1 MQRKFS
7 SSKTYTS
14 NWIMLLLVFAL
25 ISQIAVPVV
34 AAPLAN
40 HVPVKVA
47 KVAVDK
53 DDTDTTGTTES
64 SMLHGNTADDNGDHL
79 ASEGTEQELSN
90 NSGSDNVEGETSSSN
105 KDVNV
110 QEDPEIDDHSVPDTS
125 DDGSKIMSDATALSI
140 AEAPVLSAEGDG
152 VNNLVKLQWT
162 SSLAG
167 QEYYMVY
174 QKNNDG
180 DSLDDYQSIPLKTNI
195 KVLNVY
201 PDISS
206 WPGLL
211 GSDSFQNWMQ
221 SIMQD
226 APKDYVM
233 QVDKVSL
240 SEFNGILNLPNYAH
254 YLAKNSDGAYEYDVL
269 YFGAWDRNNN
279 LDLSDDAYLAVEEFI
294 KYGGGVLLG
303 HDTASFDHNN
313 FIELARKYL
322 DMDVRYEQ
330 PELIPTLGSGQVLI
344 QRRGFPMNNPFAMGN
359 VGDILDTP
367 QSHSY
372 FQFAR
377 GDVWFKFTNIN
388 WGNPQEINTFNGK
401 EGSNNFYLTTWNNTA
416 LIQTGHSN
424 GVATEDE
431 QKILANT
438 LFYLA
443 QISTANQFDDRKSQD
458 VASPNVVNGNIVVTA
473 GSSPDKKQIAWT
485 EAEDNG
491 SSYSYYLKAISYA
504 DGNSHK
510 STSASATVTTGIKGY
525 AVVVDENPDTVPSNA
540 MMTAN
545 ASFEVEDLHAGTTY
559 YAHIKTIDNA
569 GNESAVSHI
578 AFTIDNRLTLTS
590 IDPVG
595 VEHNGKTQLLASP
608 GAGNSLVYKNFGKK
622 EAVEPTQGQT
632 LTGYTHL
639 PTDGIISAVHGDLI
653 AVAEL
658 DTASRVVRFNT
669 VKAVVINIIKED
681 QGGNVGNISNSS
693 NVSNISNQV
702 TPIKSAEVLV
712 NGKIEYAGTASQK
725 MEQGRS
731 LTTID
736 VDQAK
741 LRAKLE
747 AEGTGAVVTI
757 LWHKQSDIVIGQL
770 TGDMIQEMEQRDMTL
785 VLDIPTGSYRIPVK
799 QIGIDSLVKHFG
811 EHVKPE
817 DVQLQIHIE
826 ESDSTIA
833 QTAKQVSEAYGVT
846 LIAPPVT
853 FKVLA
858 MNNGKSIEITDYRL
872 YAERTVAL
880 PRELDPNRVTTGVV
894 LEPNGTLRHIPTKVT
909 KVNDTY
915 YALINSLTNS
925 DYALIW
931 NPISFDDMAGHWAEA
946 SVNNMGA
953 RLVVNGVGDGR
964 FNPDADVTRAE
975 IAAIMVRGLGLRLES
990 GNVPFKDVISSEWYA
1005 DDVST
1010 AADFGL
1016 IAGYEDGNFRPQN
1029 KITRQE
1035 AMTMMVRAM
1044 QVTGL
1049 KEKLAKSDQSTNA
1062 LTSFKDADE
1071 VANWAKEGAILSV
1084 ASKVFNGRT
1093 MELLE
1098 PQAFITRAEVVAIV
1112 QRLLQYSNL
1121 IEVGN

>member
-7 SSKTYTS
+7 SLKTYTS

-40 HVPVKVA
+40 HAPVLI
-47 KVAVDK
+47 VDK
-53 DDTDTTGTTES
+53 VSGDKDHTDNTSTTVSNT
-64 SMLHGNTADDNGDHL
+64 LQGNTSDDNGDHL
-79 ASEGTEQELSN
+79 ASEVTEQDLSN

-105 KDVNV
+105 TDVNV

-140 AEAPVLSAEGDG
+140 AEAPILTAEGDG

-174 QKNNDG
+174 QKNNDSG
-180 DSLDDYQSIPLKTNI
+180 GLDDYQSIPLKTNI

-201 PDISS
+201 PDTE
-206 WPGLL
+206 
-211 GSDSFQNWMQ
+211 GSDGLQNWMQ
-221 SIMQD
+221 SIMQE
-226 APKDYVM
+226 APKDYIM

-240 SEFNGILNLPNYAH
+240 SDFNGSDTNTNYAH
-254 YLAKNSDGAYEYDVL
+254 YLAKNSDGVYEYDVL
-269 YFGAWDRNNN
+269 YFGAWDRNYN

-313 FIELARKYL
+313 FIELAQKYL
-322 DMDVRYEQ
+322 EMDVRHDQ
-330 PELIPTLGSGQVLI
+330 SELVPTIGSGQVLI
-344 QRRGFPMNNPFAMGN
+344 QRRGFLMNNPFAMGD
-359 VGDILDTP
+359 VGDILSTP
-367 QSHSY
+367 ESHSY

-377 GDVWFKFTNIN
+377 GDIWFKYINSN
-388 WGNPQEINTFNGK
+388 WGDNLEINTFDGK

-458 VASPNVVNGNIVVTA
+458 VASPNAVSGDIVVTA

-485 EAEDNG
+485 AAEDNG

-504 DGNSHK
+504 DGNSQK

-525 AVVVDENPDTVPSNA
+525 AVVVDENPDTVPSYA

-545 ASFEVEDLHAGTTY
+545 TSFEVDGLQAGKTY

-578 AFTIDNRLTLTS
+578 AFTINDRLTLTS

-595 VEHNGKTQLLASP
+595 VEHNGKTQLVVSP
-608 GAGNSLVYKNFGKK
+608 EAGNSLVYKNFGKK

-653 AVAEL
+653 VVAEL
-658 DTASRVVRFNT
+658 DAASRVLRFNT
-669 VKAVVINIIKED
+669 VKAVVINIVKED
-681 QGGNVGNISNSS
+681 QGGNVGNIDNSS
-693 NVSNISNQV
+693 NVGNVSNISNPA

-747 AEGTGAVVTI
+747 TEGTGAVVTI
-757 LWHKQSDIVIGQL
+757 VWHKQSDIVIGQL

-846 LIAPPVT
+846 LLAPPVI
-853 FKVLA
+853 FKVQA

-880 PRELDPNRVTTGVV
+880 PKKMDPNRVTTGVV
-894 LEPNGTLRHIPTKVT
+894 LEPNGTFRHVPTKVT

-964 FNPDADVTRAE
+964 FNPDADITRAE
-975 IAAIMVRGLGLRLES
+975 IAAIMVRGLGLRLEL
-990 GNVPFKDVISSEWYA
+990 GNVSFKDVISSEWYA

-1035 AMTMMVRAM
+1035 AMTMIARAM
-1044 QVTGL
+1044 QVTDL
-1049 KEKLAKSDQSTNA
+1049 KEKLVKSDQSTNA
-1062 LTSFKDADE
+1062 LTSFKDADD

-1084 ASKVFNGRT
+1084 ASKVINGRT
-1093 MELLE
+1093 IELLE